1 MSDLPEKSLSENLE
15 DTRRTLQEQLESL
28 RQQAENLRRQIE
40 QFSGSAAEHLGRL
53 GEQAA
58 SLGEPVPSAGEADPS
73 AGPGL
78 DKILAGVRNLV
89 TATNPAEVFQVLVS
103 ETAAFRLKSVVFE
116 IRGKS
121 VWGAAAD
128 GFGEGL
134 TQKALKGLVVPLS
147 KPNPFRQVY
156 ETGGSLSAPGGEFKR
171 CRSVVDKLAPTSDGP
186 IVLLPIRTGGSVSAI
201 LYLDSEGRDV
211 VDEIDGLKLLTEFSS
226 AQLDRLMF
234 IGEAPGEEA
243 EVEEVLEEVV
253 EEVEA
258 SEDVLVEE
266 VPAEEEEEVSL
277 VEREAEEAPAE
288 AVEAP
293 SPAEAGP
300 PDLSQLNEEEQNVH
314 RDAKRFAKL
323 LISEIELYSKV
334 KVSEGRKDKDLYGSL
349 KTDLQRSRQTY
360 EKRFAKTQ
368 ASRHDYLHDEI
379 VRILANDDASILG
392 PDYPGPSN

>member
-15 DTRRTLQEQLESL
+15 DTRRTLQEQLESV

-58 SLGEPVPSAGEADPS
+58 SLEEPVPS

-171 CRSVVDKLAPTSDGP
+171 CRSVVDKLAPTSEGP

-234 IGEAPGEEA
+234 IGEAPGEGA

-266 VPAEEEEEVSL
+266 VPAEEEEVSL
-277 VEREAEEAPAE
+277 AEREAEEAPAE

-293 SPAEAGP
+293 GPAEAGP

-334 KVSEGRKDKDLYGSL
+334 KVSEGRKNKDLYGSL

>member
-15 DTRRTLQEQLESL
+15 DTRRTLQEQLESV

-58 SLGEPVPSAGEADPS
+58 SLEEPVPS

-147 KPNPFRQVY
+147 QPNPFRQVY

-211 VDEIDGLKLLTEFSS
+211 VAEIDGLKLLTEFSS

-234 IGEAPGEEA
+234 IGEAPGEGA

-266 VPAEEEEEVSL
+266 VPAEEEEVSL

-288 AVEAP
+288 PVEAP
-293 SPAEAGP
+293 GPAGAGP
-300 PDLSQLNEEEQNVH
+300 PDLSQLNEEEQKVNQ
-314 RDAKRFAKL
+314 DAQRFAKL

-334 KVSEGRKDKDLYGSL
+334 KVSEGRKNKDLYGSL

>member
-15 DTRRTLQEQLESL
+15 DTRRTLQEQLESV

-58 SLGEPVPSAGEADPS
+58 SLEEPVPS

-89 TATNPAEVFQVLVS
+89 TATNPAEVYQVLVS

-171 CRSVVDKLAPTSDGP
+171 CRSVVDKLAPTSEGP

-234 IGEAPGEEA
+234 IGEAPGEGA

-277 VEREAEEAPAE
+277 AEREAEEAPAE

-293 SPAEAGP
+293 GPAEAGP

-334 KVSEGRKDKDLYGSL
+334 KVSEGRKNKDLYGSL

>member
-15 DTRRTLQEQLESL
+15 DTRRTLQEQLESV

-58 SLGEPVPSAGEADPS
+58 SLEEPVPS

-171 CRSVVDKLAPTSDGP
+171 CRSVVDKLAPTSEGP

-234 IGEAPGEEA
+234 IGEAPGEGA
-243 EVEEVLEEVV
+243 EVEEVLEEVVEEVV

-266 VPAEEEEEVSL
+266 VPAEEEEVSL
-277 VEREAEEAPAE
+277 AEREAEEAPAE

-293 SPAEAGP
+293 GPAEAGP

-334 KVSEGRKDKDLYGSL
+334 KVSEGRKNKDLYGSL

>member
-1 MSDLPEKSLSENLE
+1 MSDLPEKSLSGNLE
-15 DTRRTLQEQLESL
+15 DTRRTLQEQLESV

-58 SLGEPVPSAGEADPS
+58 SLEEPVPS

-171 CRSVVDKLAPTSDGP
+171 CRSVVDKLAPTSEGP

-211 VDEIDGLKLLTEFSS
+211 VDGIDGLKLLTEFSS

-234 IGEAPGEEA
+234 IGEAPGEGA

-293 SPAEAGP
+293 GPAEAGP

-334 KVSEGRKDKDLYGSL
+334 KVSAGRKNKDLYGSL

>member
-15 DTRRTLQEQLESL
+15 DTRRTLQEQLESV

-58 SLGEPVPSAGEADPS
+58 SLEEPVPS

-171 CRSVVDKLAPTSDGP
+171 CRSVVDKLAPTSEGP

-201 LYLDSEGRDV
+201 LDLDSEGRDV

-234 IGEAPGEEA
+234 IGEAPGEGA
-243 EVEEVLEEVV
+243 EV

-266 VPAEEEEEVSL
+266 VPAEEEEVSL
-277 VEREAEEAPAE
+277 AEREAEEAPAE

-293 SPAEAGP
+293 GPAEAGP

-334 KVSEGRKDKDLYGSL
+334 KVSEGRKNKDLYGSL

>member
-15 DTRRTLQEQLESL
+15 DTRRTLQEQLESV
-28 RQQAENLRRQIE
+28 RQQAENLRQQIE
-40 QFSGSAAEHLGRL
+40 QFSGSSAEHLGRL

-58 SLGEPVPSAGEADPS
+58 ILEKPVPSP
-73 AGPGL
+73 GPGL

-211 VDEIDGLKLLTEFSS
+211 VAEIDGLKLLTEFSS

-258 SEDVLVEE
+258 SEDVLIEE
-266 VPAEEEEEVSL
+266 VPAAEEEEVS
-277 VEREAEEAPAE
+277 VAEREAEVAPAE
-288 AVEAP
+288 AAQAP
-293 SPAEAGP
+293 GPAEAGP

-334 KVSEGRKDKDLYGSL
+334 KVSEGRKNKDLYGSL

-379 VRILANDDASILG
+379 VRILANDDAAILG

>member
-15 DTRRTLQEQLESL
+15 DTRRTLQEQLESV

-58 SLGEPVPSAGEADPS
+58 SLEEPVPS

-171 CRSVVDKLAPTSDGP
+171 CRSVVDKLAPTSEGP

-211 VDEIDGLKLLTEFSS
+211 VAEIDGLKLLTEFSS

-234 IGEAPGEEA
+234 IGEAPGEGA

-266 VPAEEEEEVSL
+266 VPAEEEEVSL
-277 VEREAEEAPAE
+277 AEREAEEAPAE

-293 SPAEAGP
+293 GPAEAGP

-334 KVSEGRKDKDLYGSL
+334 KVSEGRKNKDLYGSL

>member
-15 DTRRTLQEQLESL
+15 DTRRTLQEQLESV

-58 SLGEPVPSAGEADPS
+58 ILEEPVPSAG
-73 AGPGL
+73 PGM

-171 CRSVVDKLAPTSDGP
+171 CRSVVDKLAPTSEGP

-234 IGEAPGEEA
+234 IGEAPGEGA

-293 SPAEAGP
+293 GPAEAGP

-334 KVSEGRKDKDLYGSL
+334 KVSEGRKNKDLYGSL

>member
-15 DTRRTLQEQLESL
+15 DTRRTLQEQLESV

-58 SLGEPVPSAGEADPS
+58 SLEEPVAS

-171 CRSVVDKLAPTSDGP
+171 CRSVVDKLAPTSEGP

-234 IGEAPGEEA
+234 IGEAPGEGA
-243 EVEEVLEEVV
+243 EV

-266 VPAEEEEEVSL
+266 VPAEEEEVSL
-277 VEREAEEAPAE
+277 AEREAEEAPAE

-293 SPAEAGP
+293 GPAEAGP

-334 KVSEGRKDKDLYGSL
+334 KVSEGRKNKDLYGSL

>member
-15 DTRRTLQEQLESL
+15 DTRRTLQEQLESV

-58 SLGEPVPSAGEADPS
+58 SLEEPVPS

-171 CRSVVDKLAPTSDGP
+171 CRSVVDKLAPTSEGP

-234 IGEAPGEEA
+234 IGEAPGEGA
-243 EVEEVLEEVV
+243 EVEEVLEEV
-253 EEVEA
+253 EA
-258 SEDVLVEE
+258 LEDVLVEE

-293 SPAEAGP
+293 GPAEAGP

-334 KVSEGRKDKDLYGSL
+334 KVSEGRKNKDLYGSL

>member
-15 DTRRTLQEQLESL
+15 DTRRTLQEQLESV

-58 SLGEPVPSAGEADPS
+58 SLEEPVPS

-116 IRGKS
+116 ISGKS

-211 VDEIDGLKLLTEFSS
+211 V
-226 AQLDRLMF
+226 A
-234 IGEAPGEEA
+234 
-243 EVEEVLEEVV
+243 
-253 EEVEA
+253 
-258 SEDVLVEE
+258 
-266 VPAEEEEEVSL
+266 
-277 VEREAEEAPAE
+277 
-288 AVEAP
+288 
-293 SPAEAGP
+293 
-300 PDLSQLNEEEQNVH
+300 
-314 RDAKRFAKL
+314 
-323 LISEIELYSKV
+323 
-334 KVSEGRKDKDLYGSL
+334 
-349 KTDLQRSRQTY
+349 
-360 EKRFAKTQ
+360 
-368 ASRHDYLHDEI
+368 
-379 VRILANDDASILG
+379 
-392 PDYPGPSN
+392 

>member
-15 DTRRTLQEQLESL
+15 DTRRTLQEQLESV

-58 SLGEPVPSAGEADPS
+58 SLEEPVPS

-211 VDEIDGLKLLTEFSS
+211 VAEIDGLKLLTEFSS

-234 IGEAPGEEA
+234 IGEAPGEGA

-266 VPAEEEEEVSL
+266 VPAEEEEVSL

-288 AVEAP
+288 PVEAP
-293 SPAEAGP
+293 GPAGAGP
-300 PDLSQLNEEEQNVH
+300 PDLSQLNEEEQKVNQ
-314 RDAKRFAKL
+314 DAKRFAKL

-334 KVSEGRKDKDLYGSL
+334 KVSEGRKNKDLYGSL

>member
-15 DTRRTLQEQLESL
+15 DTRRTLQEQLESV

-58 SLGEPVPSAGEADPS
+58 SLEEPVPS

-171 CRSVVDKLAPTSDGP
+171 CRSVVDKLAPTSEGP

-234 IGEAPGEEA
+234 IGEAPGEGA
-243 EVEEVLEEVV
+243 EVEEVLEEV
-253 EEVEA
+253 EA
-258 SEDVLVEE
+258 LEDVLVEE

-293 SPAEAGP
+293 GPAEAGP
-300 PDLSQLNEEEQNVH
+300 SDLSQLNEEEQNVH

-334 KVSEGRKDKDLYGSL
+334 KVSEGRKNKDLYGSL
-349 KTDLQRSRQTY
+349 KTDLQRSRQTN

>member
-1 MSDLPEKSLSENLE
+1 LSDLPEKSLSENLE

-121 VWGAAAD
+121 VWGAAAE

-156 ETGGSLSAPGGEFKR
+156 ETGGSLSATGGEFKR

-211 VDEIDGLKLLTEFSS
+211 VAEIDGLKLLTEFSS

-243 EVEEVLEEVV
+243 EVEEVV

-258 SEDVLVEE
+258 AEDVLVEE
-266 VPAEEEEEVSL
+266 VPAEEVEEVS
-277 VEREAEEAPAE
+277 VAESEAEEAPAE
-288 AVEAP
+288 AAQAP
-293 SPAEAGP
+293 GPAEAGP
-300 PDLSQLNEEEQNVH
+300 PDLSQLNEEEQKVH
-314 RDAKRFAKL
+314 REAKRFAKL

-360 EKRFAKTQ
+360 EKRFARTQ
-368 ASRHDYLHDEI
+368 AGRHDYLHDEI

-392 PDYPGPSN
+392 PDSRIRNS

>member
-15 DTRRTLQEQLESL
+15 DTRRTLQEQLESV

-58 SLGEPVPSAGEADPS
+58 ILEEPVPS

-171 CRSVVDKLAPTSDGP
+171 CRSVVDKLAPTSEGP

-234 IGEAPGEEA
+234 IGEVPGEGA

-293 SPAEAGP
+293 GPAEAGP

-334 KVSEGRKDKDLYGSL
+334 KVSEGRKNKDLYGSL

>member
-15 DTRRTLQEQLESL
+15 DTRRTLQEQLESV

-58 SLGEPVPSAGEADPS
+58 SLEEPVPSAD
-73 AGPGL
+73 PGL

-147 KPNPFRQVY
+147 QPNPFRQVY

-211 VDEIDGLKLLTEFSS
+211 VAEIDGLKLLTEFSS

-234 IGEAPGEEA
+234 IGEAPGEGA
-243 EVEEVLEEVV
+243 EVAEVLEEVV

-266 VPAEEEEEVSL
+266 VPAEEEEVSL

-288 AVEAP
+288 PVEAP
-293 SPAEAGP
+293 GPAGAGP
-300 PDLSQLNEEEQNVH
+300 PDLSQLNEEEQKVNQ
-314 RDAKRFAKL
+314 DAQRFAKL

-334 KVSEGRKDKDLYGSL
+334 KVSEGRKNKDLYGSL

>member
-15 DTRRTLQEQLESL
+15 DTRRTLQEQLESV

-58 SLGEPVPSAGEADPS
+58 SLEEPVPS

-121 VWGAAAD
+121 VWGAAAE

-134 TQKALKGLVVPLS
+134 TEKALKGLVVPLS
-147 KPNPFRQVY
+147 KQNPFRQVY

-211 VDEIDGLKLLTEFSS
+211 VAEIDGLKLLTEFSS

-266 VPAEEEEEVSL
+266 VPAEEEEVSL
-277 VEREAEEAPAE
+277 AEREAEEAPAE

-293 SPAEAGP
+293 GPAEAGP

-334 KVSEGRKDKDLYGSL
+334 KVSEGRKNKDLYGSL

>member
-121 VWGAAAD
+121 VWGAAAE

-211 VDEIDGLKLLTEFSS
+211 VAEIDGLKLLTEFSS

-266 VPAEEEEEVSL
+266 VPAEEVEEVS
-277 VEREAEEAPAE
+277 VAESEAEEAPAE
-288 AVEAP
+288 AAQAP
-293 SPAEAGP
+293 GPAEAGP

-334 KVSEGRKDKDLYGSL
+334 KVSEGRKNKDLYGSL

-360 EKRFAKTQ
+360 EKRFARTQ
-368 ASRHDYLHDEI
+368 AGGHDYLHDEI

>member
-15 DTRRTLQEQLESL
+15 DTRRTLQEQLESV

-58 SLGEPVPSAGEADPS
+58 SLEEPVPS

-171 CRSVVDKLAPTSDGP
+171 CRSVVDKLAPTSEGP

-277 VEREAEEAPAE
+277 AEREAEEAPAE

-293 SPAEAGP
+293 GPAEAGP

-334 KVSEGRKDKDLYGSL
+334 KVSEGRKNKDLYGSL

>member
-1 MSDLPEKSLSENLE
+1 MSHLPENSRSQKLE
-15 DTRRTLQEQLESL
+15 DTRRTLQEQLESV
-28 RQQAENLRRQIE
+28 RQQAESLHQQIE
-40 QFSGSAAEHLGRL
+40 QFSGAAEEHLGRL
-53 GEQAA
+53 SEQAA
-58 SLGEPVPSAGEADPS
+58 SLGEPVPS

-103 ETAAFRLKSVVFE
+103 ETAAFRLKSAVFE

-121 VWGAAAD
+121 VWGAAAE

-134 TQKALKGLVVPLS
+134 TEKALKGLVVPLS
-147 KPNPFRQVY
+147 KQNPFRQVY
-156 ETGGSLSAPGGEFKR
+156 ETGGSLSSTGGEFKR

-211 VDEIDGLKLLTEFSS
+211 APEIDGLKLLTEFSS
-226 AQLDRLMF
+226 AQLDRRMF
-234 IGEAPGEEA
+234 IGEAADEEA
-243 EVEEVLEEVV
+243 EAVESV

-258 SEDVLVEE
+258 SEDTLVEE
-266 VPAEEEEEVSL
+266 VPAEEKQEVS
-277 VEREAEEAPAE
+277 VAEGSAEGEAEEAPAE
-288 AVEAP
+288 PVEAP
-293 SPAEAGP
+293 GPAEAGP
-300 PDLSQLNEEEQNVH
+300 PDLSQLNEEEQKVH

-323 LISEIELYSKV
+323 LISEIELYSKA
-334 KVSEGRKDKDLYGSL
+334 KVSDGRKNKDLYGSL
-349 KTDLQRSRQTY
+349 KTDLQRSRQTW

-368 ASRHDYLHDEI
+368 ASRYDYLHDEI

>member
-15 DTRRTLQEQLESL
+15 ETRRTLQEQLESV

-58 SLGEPVPSAGEADPS
+58 SLEEPVPS

-171 CRSVVDKLAPTSDGP
+171 CRSVVDKLAPTSEGP
-186 IVLLPIRTGGSVSAI
+186 ILLLPIRTGGSVSAI

-234 IGEAPGEEA
+234 IGEAPGEGA

-277 VEREAEEAPAE
+277 AEREAEEAPAE

-293 SPAEAGP
+293 GPAEAGP

-334 KVSEGRKDKDLYGSL
+334 KVSEGRKNKDLYGSL

>member
-15 DTRRTLQEQLESL
+15 DTRRTLQEQLESV
-28 RQQAENLRRQIE
+28 RQQAENLRQQIE
-40 QFSGSAAEHLGRL
+40 QFSGSSAEHLGRL

-58 SLGEPVPSAGEADPS
+58 ILEKPVPSP
-73 AGPGL
+73 GPGL

-211 VDEIDGLKLLTEFSS
+211 VAEIDGLKLLTEFSS

-258 SEDVLVEE
+258 SEDVLIEE
-266 VPAEEEEEVSL
+266 VPAAEEEEVS
-277 VEREAEEAPAE
+277 VAEREAEVAPAE
-288 AVEAP
+288 AAQAP
-293 SPAEAGP
+293 GPAEAGP
-300 PDLSQLNEEEQNVH
+300 PDLSQLNEEEQKVNQ
-314 RDAKRFAKL
+314 DAKRFAKL

-334 KVSEGRKDKDLYGSL
+334 KVSEGRKNKDLYGSL

>member
-15 DTRRTLQEQLESL
+15 DTRRTLQEQLESV
-28 RQQAENLRRQIE
+28 RQQAESLRQQIE

-58 SLGEPVPSAGEADPS
+58 SLGEHVPSAGEAGPS

-121 VWGAAAD
+121 VWGAAAE

-134 TQKALKGLVVPLS
+134 TEKALKGLVVPLS
-147 KPNPFRQVY
+147 KQNPFRQVY

-211 VDEIDGLKLLTEFSS
+211 ALEIDGLKLLTEFSS

-243 EVEEVLEEVV
+243 EAEEILEEVETSEDVVV
-253 EEVEA
+253 EEVP
-258 SEDVLVEE
+258 SEEG
-266 VPAEEEEEVSL
+266 EEVS
-277 VEREAEEAPAE
+277 VAEREVEEAPAE
-288 AVEAP
+288 PVEAP
-293 SPAEAGP
+293 GPAEAGP
-300 PDLSQLNEEEQNVH
+300 PDFSQLNEEEQKVH

-334 KVSEGRKDKDLYGSL
+334 KVSEGRKNKDLYGSL
-349 KTDLQRSRQTY
+349 KTDLQRSRQTW

-368 ASRHDYLHDEI
+368 ASRYDYLHDEI

>member
-1 MSDLPEKSLSENLE
+1 MSDLPENSLSKKLE
-15 DTRRTLQEQLESL
+15 DTRRTLQEQLESV
-28 RQQAENLRRQIE
+28 RQQAESLRQQIE
-40 QFSGSAAEHLGRL
+40 QFSGAAEEHLGRL

-58 SLGEPVPSAGEADPS
+58 SLGDAVPS

-103 ETAAFRLKSVVFE
+103 ETAALRLKSVVFE

-121 VWGAAAD
+121 VWGAAAE
-128 GFGEGL
+128 GFGEQL

-147 KPNPFRQVY
+147 KQNPFRQVY
-156 ETGGSLSAPGGEFKR
+156 ETGGSLSSTGGDFKR
-171 CRSVVDKLAPTSDGP
+171 CRSVVDKLAPTSEGP

-211 VDEIDGLKLLTEFSS
+211 APEIDGLKLLTEFSS

-234 IGEAPGEEA
+234 IGEAADEEA
-243 EVEEVLEEVV
+243 EAVEII

-258 SEDVLVEE
+258 SEDALVEE
-266 VPAEEEEEVSL
+266 VPAAEEEKVS
-277 VEREAEEAPAE
+277 VAEGEAEEAPAE
-288 AVEAP
+288 PVEAP
-293 SPAEAGP
+293 GPAEAGP
-300 PDLSQLNEEEQNVH
+300 PDLSQLNEEEQKVH

-334 KVSEGRKDKDLYGSL
+334 KVSEGRKNKDLYGSL
-349 KTDLQRSRQTY
+349 KTDLQRSRHTY
-360 EKRFAKTQ
+360 EKRFAKTR
-368 ASRHDYLHDEI
+368 ASRYDYLHDEI

-392 PDYPGPSN
+392 PDYPGPSD

>member
-1 MSDLPEKSLSENLE
+1 MSDLPEKSLSGNLE
-15 DTRRTLQEQLESL
+15 DTRRTLQEQLESV

-58 SLGEPVPSAGEADPS
+58 SLEEPVPS

-171 CRSVVDKLAPTSDGP
+171 CRSVVDKLAPTSEGP

-211 VDEIDGLKLLTEFSS
+211 VDGIDGLKLLTEFSS

-234 IGEAPGEEA
+234 IGEAPGEGA

-293 SPAEAGP
+293 GPAEAGP

-334 KVSEGRKDKDLYGSL
+334 KVSEGRKNKDLYGSL

>member
-1 MSDLPEKSLSENLE
+1 M
-15 DTRRTLQEQLESL
+15 
-28 RQQAENLRRQIE
+28 
-40 QFSGSAAEHLGRL
+40 
-53 GEQAA
+53 
-58 SLGEPVPSAGEADPS
+58 
-73 AGPGL
+73 
-78 DKILAGVRNLV
+78 
-89 TATNPAEVFQVLVS
+89 
-103 ETAAFRLKSVVFE
+103 
-116 IRGKS
+116 
-121 VWGAAAD
+121 
-128 GFGEGL
+128 
-134 TQKALKGLVVPLS
+134 VPLS

-171 CRSVVDKLAPTSDGP
+171 CRSVVDKLAPTSEGP

-234 IGEAPGEEA
+234 IGEAPGEGA
-243 EVEEVLEEVV
+243 EVEEVLEEV
-253 EEVEA
+253 EA
-258 SEDVLVEE
+258 LEDVLVEE

-293 SPAEAGP
+293 GPAEAGP

-334 KVSEGRKDKDLYGSL
+334 KVSEGRKNKDLYGSL

>member
-1 MSDLPEKSLSENLE
+1 M
-15 DTRRTLQEQLESL
+15 
-28 RQQAENLRRQIE
+28 
-40 QFSGSAAEHLGRL
+40 
-53 GEQAA
+53 
-58 SLGEPVPSAGEADPS
+58 
-73 AGPGL
+73 
-78 DKILAGVRNLV
+78 
-89 TATNPAEVFQVLVS
+89 
-103 ETAAFRLKSVVFE
+103 
-116 IRGKS
+116 
-121 VWGAAAD
+121 
-128 GFGEGL
+128 
-134 TQKALKGLVVPLS
+134 
-147 KPNPFRQVY
+147 
-156 ETGGSLSAPGGEFKR
+156 
-171 CRSVVDKLAPTSDGP
+171 
-186 IVLLPIRTGGSVSAI
+186 
-201 LYLDSEGRDV
+201 
-211 VDEIDGLKLLTEFSS
+211 TEFSS

-234 IGEAPGEEA
+234 IGEAPGEGA

-266 VPAEEEEEVSL
+266 VPAEEEEVSL

-288 AVEAP
+288 PVEAP
-293 SPAEAGP
+293 GPAGAGP

-334 KVSEGRKDKDLYGSL
+334 KVSEGRKNKDLYGSL

>member
-15 DTRRTLQEQLESL
+15 DTRRTLQEQLESV
-28 RQQAENLRRQIE
+28 RQQAESLRQQIE

-58 SLGEPVPSAGEADPS
+58 SLEEPVPS

-103 ETAAFRLKSVVFE
+103 ETAAFQLKSAVFE

-121 VWGAAAD
+121 VWGAAAE

-156 ETGGSLSAPGGEFKR
+156 ETGGSLSATGGEFKR

-211 VDEIDGLKLLTEFSS
+211 VAEIDGLKLLTEFSS

-243 EVEEVLEEVV
+243 EPEEIL

-266 VPAEEEEEVSL
+266 VPAEEVEEVS
-277 VEREAEEAPAE
+277 VAERQAEEAPAVP
-288 AVEAP
+288 VETP
-293 SPAEAGP
+293 GPAEADR
-300 PDLSQLNEEEQNVH
+300 PDLSQLNEEEQKVH

-323 LISEIELYSKV
+323 LISEIELYSKA
-334 KVSEGRKDKDLYGSL
+334 KVSDGRKNKDLYGSL

>member
-15 DTRRTLQEQLESL
+15 DTRRTLQEQLESV

-58 SLGEPVPSAGEADPS
+58 SLEEPVPS

-156 ETGGSLSAPGGEFKR
+156 ETGGSLSASGGEFKR
-171 CRSVVDKLAPTSDGP
+171 CRSVVDKLAPTSEGP
-186 IVLLPIRTGGSVSAI
+186 IVLLPIRPGGSDSAI

-293 SPAEAGP
+293 GPAEAGP
-300 PDLSQLNEEEQNVH
+300 PDLSQLNEEEENVH

-334 KVSEGRKDKDLYGSL
+334 KVSEGRKNKDLYGSL

>member
-15 DTRRTLQEQLESL
+15 DTRRTLQEQLESV

-58 SLGEPVPSAGEADPS
+58 SLEEPVPS

-171 CRSVVDKLAPTSDGP
+171 CRSVVDKLAPTSEGP

-293 SPAEAGP
+293 GPAEAGP

-334 KVSEGRKDKDLYGSL
+334 KVSEGRKNKDLYGSL

>member
-1 MSDLPEKSLSENLE
+1 MSDLPEKSLSGNLE
-15 DTRRTLQEQLESL
+15 DTRRTLQEQLESV

-58 SLGEPVPSAGEADPS
+58 SLEEPVPS

-171 CRSVVDKLAPTSDGP
+171 CRSVVDKLAPTSEGP

-211 VDEIDGLKLLTEFSS
+211 VDGIDGLKLLTEFSS

-234 IGEAPGEEA
+234 IGEAPGEGA
-243 EVEEVLEEVV
+243 EVEEVL

-293 SPAEAGP
+293 GPAEAGP

-334 KVSEGRKDKDLYGSL
+334 KVSAGRKNKDLYGSL

>member
-1 MSDLPEKSLSENLE
+1 MSDLPENSLSEKLE
-15 DTRRTLQEQLESL
+15 DTRRTLQEQLESV
-28 RQQAENLRRQIE
+28 RQQAESLRQQIE
-40 QFSGSAAEHLGRL
+40 QISGSAEEHLGRL
-53 GEQAA
+53 SEQAA
-58 SLGEPVPSAGEADPS
+58 SLGEPVPS

-103 ETAAFRLKSVVFE
+103 ETAAFRLKSAVFE

-121 VWGAAAD
+121 VWGAAAE

-147 KPNPFRQVY
+147 KQNPFRQVY
-156 ETGGSLSAPGGEFKR
+156 ETGGSLSSTGGEFKR

-211 VDEIDGLKLLTEFSS
+211 APEIDGLKLLTEFSS

-234 IGEAPGEEA
+234 IGEAADEEA
-243 EVEEVLEEVV
+243 EAVEGV

-258 SEDVLVEE
+258 SEDTLVEE
-266 VPAEEEEEVSL
+266 VPAEEEEEVS
-277 VEREAEEAPAE
+277 VAEGSAEGEAEEAPAE
-288 AVEAP
+288 PIEAP
-293 SPAEAGP
+293 GPAEGGP
-300 PDLSQLNEEEQNVH
+300 PDLSQLNEEEQKVH

-323 LISEIELYSKV
+323 LISEIELYSKA
-334 KVSEGRKDKDLYGSL
+334 KVSDGRKNKDLYGSL

-392 PDYPGPSN
+392 SDYPGPSN

>member
-15 DTRRTLQEQLESL
+15 DTRRTLQEQLESV

-58 SLGEPVPSAGEADPS
+58 SLEEPVPS

-156 ETGGSLSAPGGEFKR
+156 ETGGSLSASGGEFKR
-171 CRSVVDKLAPTSDGP
+171 CRSVVDKLAPTSEGP

-234 IGEAPGEEA
+234 IGEAPGEGA
-243 EVEEVLEEVV
+243 EVEEVL

-293 SPAEAGP
+293 GPAEAGP

-334 KVSEGRKDKDLYGSL
+334 KVSEGRKNKDLYGSL